1 MQAAVLT
8 IVPIVVGDFSQFGTA
23 LFANVEVGAAF
34 SYGNFNDDLG
44 RFLFFNHFFFC
55 FFRQCRS
62 RQISCSGS
70 VA

>member
-8 IVPIVVGDFSQFGTA
+8 IVSIVGRDLSQTGTA

-34 SYGNFNDDLG
+34 SYENFDDDLG
-44 RFLFFNHFFFC
+44 FFLFFNHFPC
-55 FFRQCRS
+55 FFRQCRI
-62 RQISCSGS
+62 RQIACSGS